1 MLKTVISNFNRVEIY
16 LLVYLAF
23 INLLSFILFG
33 IDKRKAKR
41 KEWRIPES
49 SLFGVS
55 ILGGSTGSLIG
66 MVIFKHK
73 LSKKPFYIGIPLI
86 IIITKIIELI
96 IFNYIRS

>member
-1 MLKTVISNFNRVEIY
+1 M
-16 LLVYLAF
+16 
-23 INLLSFILFG
+23 FG

-41 KEWRIPES
+41 KEWRISEAT
-49 SLFGVS
+49 LFGVS
-55 ILGGSTGSLIG
+55 IFGGAIGSLVG
-66 MVIFKHK
+66 MVVFKHK

>member
-1 MLKTVISNFNRVEIY
+1 MLKTTVSNFNNNEIY
-16 LLVYLAF
+16 ILIYLII

-55 ILGGSTGSLIG
+55 ILGGSTGSLIA

-73 LSKKPFYIGIPLI
+73 LSKKPFYLGIPLI
-86 IIITKIIELI
+86 IVINKIIELI